1 VKELSS
7 LNKIIVFLFVG
18 FLAQLI
24 DGSLGMAYGSTTTS
38 LLLAY
43 GVAPAVASSSVH
55 FAEVVTTGISGISH
69 YKLGNVDQRIVMRLV
84 IPGIAGSLIGVFFIV
99 NAPVQIIRPLVSVFL
114 IILSLI
120 IIFRF
125 LKKKVHFKKDS
136 RHLGVKVL
144 LLGFLAGLVDSTG
157 GGWGQIATPSLM
169 TQQDLEPRRIIGS
182 VDTSEFFI
190 TIASSAGFLYA
201 LGTQNINWTWV
212 LVLMG
217 GGIIAAPITA
227 YLVKIM
233 PSKQLGIL
241 VGILLLITNVRL
253 LLSILKTG
261 HLTETAVYIL
271 LWVFII
277 SISARYLFKK

>member
-1 VKELSS
+1 M
-7 LNKIIVFLFVG
+7 NKLIVFLFVG

-55 FAEVVTTGISGISH
+55 FAEIVTTGISGISH
-69 YKLGNVDQRIVMRLV
+69 YKLGNVDRRIVARLV
-84 IPGIAGSLIGVFFIV
+84 LPGVIGSLIGVFFIV
-99 NAPVQIIRPLVSVFL
+99 NAPIHIIRPLVSVFL

-125 LKKKVHFKKDS
+125 LKERANFKKEGT
-136 RHLGVKVL
+136 HPGKKIFV
-144 LLGFLAGLVDSTG
+144 LGFIAGMVDSVG
-157 GGWGQIATPSLM
+157 GGWGQIATPALLA
-169 TQQDLEPRRIIGS
+169 QRGFEPRKVIGS

-201 LGTQNINWTWV
+201 LGTENINWTWV

-217 GGIIAAPITA
+217 GGVVAAPIAA
-227 YLVKIM
+227 YLVKIL

-241 VGILLLITNVRL
+241 VGILLLITNVRI
-253 LLSILKTG
+253 LLSIVNVS
-261 HLTETAVYIL
+261 HMAETAVYVS
-271 LWVFII
+271 LWLFII
-277 SISARYLFKK
+277 SIVSRYLFKK